1 MLITSFCQDGQFFE
15 LIIELIGEAIGEMMV
30 FDLNVISFNDVI
42 KNCSSLVPINLITW
56 NDVNCV
62 AFMQKVSHY
71 YQVQLSILRMNT
83 TVNTPDKYNAEKE
96 ELIKALDACL
106 REGRWALLVLNNE
119 NSFSFMMEIKKHIDA
134 MVHTFIQGY

>member
-1 MLITSFCQDGQFFE
+1 LAERQTLSEIRDAVKHHLSQVDSEQTLAKMLITSFCQDGQFFE

-56 NDVNCV
+56 NDVNCI

-71 YQVQLSILRMNT
+71 
-83 TVNTPDKYNAEKE
+83 
-96 ELIKALDACL
+96 
-106 REGRWALLVLNNE
+106 
-119 NSFSFMMEIKKHIDA
+119 
-134 MVHTFIQGY
+134 